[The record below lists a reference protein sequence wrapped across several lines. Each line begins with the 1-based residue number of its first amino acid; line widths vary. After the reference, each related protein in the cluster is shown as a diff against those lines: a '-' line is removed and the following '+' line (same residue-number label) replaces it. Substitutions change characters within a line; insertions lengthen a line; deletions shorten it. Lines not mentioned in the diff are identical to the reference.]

1 MRLLLGLLLCRII
14 MDIPEYKIPEYEIPY
29 YEDGSRISNSA
40 IGWFL
45 NKGPAYLRRMLD
57 GKEKGLDLPQLRK
70 GTMIHEFLLQ
80 PDKFWDD
87 YVLFDGEKPK
97 SAQAQKFCENL
108 INTVEIE
115 PNKQLSEAY
124 RKSYSIVGKSEDKI
138 LSEALKISIEYKD
151 YIEAIKSK
159 KILIS
164 QYDLD
169 QLMKIQNNVE
179 EHKLAKQ
186 LLQKAGDYSNIHV
199 YHEFQINW
207 DYWAEDEFNHG
218 ALTPIAC
225 KSLLDSCTFNFDTKV
240 CTIMDI
246 KTTAKL
252 WHFED
257 SMKEFDYCR
266 QLCFYKEAVYWYMKN
281 VLKLNEDEINEWK
294 FEYYIVAIDTTC
306 SNEIRVFKLST
317 YQVSSREV
325 AIHDFMINWFWH
337 TITKEYDHSRA
348 YYVGDGSETL
358 DL

>member
-1 MRLLLGLLLCRII
+1 MIT
-14 MDIPEYKIPEYEIPY
+14 PEYKIPEYDIPY
-29 YEDGSRISNSA
+29 YEDSTRISNSA

-45 NKGPAYLRRMLD
+45 NKGPAFFRRMLD

-87 YVLFDGEKPK
+87 YVLFDGDKPK

-115 PNKQLSEAY
+115 LNKQLSDAY

-138 LSEALKISIEYKD
+138 LSEALKISVEYKD
-151 YIEAIKSK
+151 YIEAIRSK
-159 KILIS
+159 KVLIS

-169 QLMKIQNNVE
+169 QLMKIQHNVG
-179 EHKLAKQ
+179 EHKLARQ
-186 LLQKAGDYSNIHV
+186 LIRRAGEHGNIHV

-207 DYWAEDEFNHG
+207 DYWVIDELNHG
-218 ALTPIAC
+218 AYASIAC
-225 KSLLDSCTFNFDTKV
+225 KSLLDSCTFNFDTKT

-266 QLCFYKEAVYWYMKN
+266 QLCFYQKAVYWYLAN
-281 VLKLNEDEINEWK
+281 VLELSNDEIDKWE
-294 FEYYIVAIDTTC
+294 FEFYIIAIDTTG
-306 SNEIRVFKLST
+306 SNEIRVFRLDSS
-317 YQVSSREV
+317 QVCSRNDV
-325 AIHDFMINWFWH
+325 INDAMTEIAWH
-337 TITKEYDHSRA
+337 MDKNLWEHGYEYYA
-348 YYVGDGSETL
+348 GDGSETL
-358 DL
+358 NL

>member
-1 MRLLLGLLLCRII
+1 MIT
-14 MDIPEYKIPEYEIPY
+14 PKYKIPEYDIPY
-29 YEDGSRISNSA
+29 YEDNTRISNSA

-45 NKGPAYLRRMLD
+45 NKGPAYFRNMLD

-80 PDKFWDD
+80 PDQFWND
-87 YVLFDGEKPK
+87 YVLFDGDKPK

-115 PNKQLSEAY
+115 LNKQLSEAY

-138 LSEALKISIEYKD
+138 LSEALKISVEYKD

-169 QLMKIQNNVE
+169 QLMKIQHNVE

-186 LLQKAGDYSNIHV
+186 LLQKAGYYSNIHI

-207 DYWAEDEFNHG
+207 DYLVEDELNHG

-225 KSLLDSCTFNFDTKV
+225 KSLLDSCTFDFDTRT

-266 QLCFYKEAVYWYMKN
+266 QLCFYQDAVYWYFEN
-281 VLKLNEDEINEWK
+281 VLKMTDEFDKWR
-294 FEYYIVAIDTTC
+294 FEFYIIAIDTTG
-306 SNEIRVFKLST
+306 SNEIRVFGLDSI
-317 YQVSSREV
+317 QINSREI
-325 AIHDFMINWFWH
+325 AIHDFMKVYLWHLGTENW
-337 TITKEYDHSRA
+337 DHSYE
-348 YYVGDGSETL
+348 YYNGDGSENL
-358 DL
+358 NL

>member
-1 MRLLLGLLLCRII
+1 MIT
-14 MDIPEYKIPEYEIPY
+14 PEYKIPEYDIPY
-29 YEDGSRISNSA
+29 YEDSTRISNSA

-45 NKGPAYLRRMLD
+45 NKGPAYFRRMLD

-87 YVLFDGEKPK
+87 YVLFDGDKPK

-115 PNKQLSEAY
+115 LNKQLSDAY

-138 LSEALKISIEYKD
+138 LSEALKISVEYKD
-151 YIEAIKSK
+151 YIEAIRSK
-159 KILIS
+159 KVLIS

-169 QLMKIQNNVE
+169 QLMKIQHNVG
-179 EHKLAKQ
+179 EHKLARQ
-186 LLQKAGDYSNIHV
+186 LIRRAGEHGNIHV

-207 DYWAEDEFNHG
+207 DYFAEDELNHE
-218 ALTPIAC
+218 AYTPIAC
-225 KSLLDSCTFNFDTKV
+225 KSLLDSCTFNFDTRT

-266 QLCFYKEAVYWYMKN
+266 QLCFYKKAVYWYLTN
-281 VLKLNEDEINEWK
+281 ILELSTDEFYKWT
-294 FEYYIVAIDTTC
+294 FRYYIIAIDTTG
-306 SNEIRVFKLST
+306 SNEIRVFKLDST
-317 YQVSSREV
+317 QVDSRSDT
-325 AIHDFMINWFWH
+325 IHDFMTLYLWHLGTDNW
-337 TITKEYDHSRA
+337 DHSYD
-348 YYVGDGSETL
+348 YYTGDGSETL
-358 DL
+358 NL

>member
-1 MRLLLGLLLCRII
+1 MIT
-14 MDIPEYKIPEYEIPY
+14 PEYKIPEYDIPY
-29 YEDGSRISNSA
+29 YEDNTRISNSA

-45 NKGPAYLRRMLD
+45 NKGPAYFRNMLD

-80 PDKFWDD
+80 PDQFWND

-115 PNKQLSEAY
+115 LNKQLSEAY

-138 LSEALKISIEYKD
+138 LSEALKISVEYKD

-169 QLMKIQNNVE
+169 QLMKIQHNVE

-207 DYWAEDEFNHG
+207 NYLVEDRLNHG

-225 KSLLDSCTFNFDTKV
+225 KSLLDSCTFNFDTKT

-266 QLCFYKEAVYWYMKN
+266 QLCFYQEAVYWYLTN
-281 VLKLNEDEINEWK
+281 VLELSNGEIDKWR
-294 FEYYIVAIDTTC
+294 FEFYIIAIDTTG
-306 SNEIRVFKLST
+306 SNEIRVFRLAT
-317 YQVSSREV
+317 PQVTSRGV
-325 AIHDFMINWFWH
+325 TIHDFMRVYLWHLGTENWG
-337 TITKEYDHSRA
+337 HS
-348 YYVGDGSETL
+348 YYYYTGDGSETL
-358 DL
+358 NL

>member
-1 MRLLLGLLLCRII
+1 MIA
-14 MDIPEYKIPEYEIPY
+14 PEYKIPEYDIPY
-29 YEDGSRISNSA
+29 YEDNTRISNSA

-45 NKGPAYLRRMLD
+45 NKGPAYFRRMLD

-115 PNKQLSEAY
+115 LNKQLSDAY

-138 LSEALKISIEYKD
+138 LSEALKISVEYKD
-151 YIEAIKSK
+151 YIEAIRSK

-169 QLMKIQNNVE
+169 QLMKIQHNVG
-179 EHKLAKQ
+179 EHKLARQ
-186 LLQKAGDYSNIHV
+186 LIRRAGEHGSIHV

-207 DYWAEDEFNHG
+207 EYWTTDDLNHG
-218 ALTPIAC
+218 AYTPIAC
-225 KSLLDSCTFNFDTKV
+225 KSLLDSCTFNFDTRT

-266 QLCFYKEAVYWYMKN
+266 QLCFYKEAVYWYLSN
-281 VLKLNEDEINEWK
+281 VLELSNDEFDKWTFK
-294 FEYYIVAIDTTC
+294 FYIIAIDTMG
-306 SNEIRVFKLST
+306 SNEIRVFTLGSA
-317 YQVSSREV
+317 QVNSRKET
-325 AIHDFMINWFWH
+325 INMFMVEYLWHLGTGNW
-337 TITKEYDHSRA
+337 DHSYD
-348 YYVGDGSETL
+348 YYTGDGSEIL
-358 DL
+358 IL

>member
-1 MRLLLGLLLCRII
+1 MIT
-14 MDIPEYKIPEYEIPY
+14 PEYKIPEYDIPY
-29 YEDGSRISNSA
+29 YEDNTRISNSA

-45 NKGPAYLRRMLD
+45 NKGPAYFRNMLD

-80 PDKFWDD
+80 PDQFWND
-87 YVLFDGEKPK
+87 YVLFDGDKPK

-115 PNKQLSEAY
+115 LNKQLSEAY

-138 LSEALKISIEYKD
+138 LSEAIKISVEYKD

-169 QLMKIQNNVE
+169 QLMKIQHNVD

-186 LLQKAGDYSNIHV
+186 LLQKAGDYKNVHI

-207 DYWAEDEFNHG
+207 DYWAEDELNHG

-225 KSLLDSCTFNFDTKV
+225 KSLLDSCTFDFDTKT

-266 QLCFYKEAVYWYMKN
+266 QLCFYQEAVYWY
-281 VLKLNEDEINEWK
+281 LNNELELSSDEINEWR
-294 FEYYIVAIDTTC
+294 FEYYIIAIDTTG
-306 SNEIRVFKLST
+306 SNEIRVFKLAT
-317 YQVSSREV
+317 HQVISRGV
-325 AIHDFMINWFWH
+325 TIHDFMSVYLWHLGTGNW
-337 TITKEYDHSRA
+337 DHSYD
-348 YYVGDGSETL
+348 YYTGDGSETL
-358 DL
+358 NL

>member
-1 MRLLLGLLLCRII
+1 
-14 MDIPEYKIPEYEIPY
+14 MDIPEYKIPEYDIPY
-29 YEDGSRISNSA
+29 YEDNTRISNSA

-45 NKGPAYLRRMLD
+45 NKGPAYFRRMLD
-57 GKEKGLDLPQLRK
+57 GKENGLDLPQLRK

-80 PDKFWDD
+80 PEQFWDD
-87 YVLFDGEKPK
+87 YMLFVGEKPK

-115 PNKQLSEAY
+115 LNKQLSEAY

-138 LSEALKISIEYKD
+138 LSEALKISVEYKD
-151 YIEAIKSK
+151 YIEAIKSN

-169 QLMKIQNNVE
+169 QLEAIGHNVGA
-179 EHKLAKQ
+179 HKLACQ
-186 LLQKAGDYSNIHV
+186 LLRKAGDHGDVHV

-207 DYWAEDEFNHG
+207 DYLVEDELNHG
-218 ALTPIAC
+218 ALTPVAC
-225 KSLLDSCTFNFDTKV
+225 KSLLDSCTFNFDTKT

-266 QLCFYKEAVYWYMKN
+266 QLCFYKEAVCWYLDN
-281 VLKLNEDEINEWK
+281 KLELSSSEIDEWK
-294 FEYYIVAIDTTC
+294 FEFYIIAIDTTG
-306 SNEIRVFKLST
+306 SNEIRVFKLT
-317 YQVSSREV
+317 IPQVASRSV
-325 AIHDFMINWFWH
+325 VIHDFMSECLWH
-337 TITKEYDHSRA
+337 LGTGKWDHSRA
-348 YYVGDGSETL
+348 YYNGDGSETL

>member
-1 MRLLLGLLLCRII
+1 MIT
-14 MDIPEYKIPEYEIPY
+14 PEYKIPKYDIPY
-29 YEDGSRISNSA
+29 YEDNTRISNSA

-45 NKGPAYLRRMLD
+45 NKGPAYFRNMLD

-80 PDKFWDD
+80 PDQFWND
-87 YVLFDGEKPK
+87 YVLFDGDKPK

-115 PNKQLSEAY
+115 LNKQLSEAY

-138 LSEALKISIEYKD
+138 LSEALKISVEYKD

-169 QLMKIQNNVE
+169 QLMKIQHNVD

-186 LLQKAGDYSNIHV
+186 LLQKAGDYSNIYV

-207 DYWAEDEFNHG
+207 DYWAEDELNHG

-225 KSLLDSCTFNFDTKV
+225 KSLLDSCTFNFNTRT

-266 QLCFYKEAVYWYMKN
+266 QLCFYHEAVYWY
-281 VLKLNEDEINEWK
+281 LNNELELSSDEINEWR
-294 FEYYIVAIDTTC
+294 FEYYIIAIDTTG
-306 SNEIRVFKLST
+306 SNEIRVFRLDT
-317 YQVSSREV
+317 PQVTSRGV
-325 AIHDFMINWFWH
+325 TIHDFMSVYLWHLGTGNW
-337 TITKEYDHSRA
+337 DHSYD
-348 YYVGDGSETL
+348 YYTGDGSETL
-358 DL
+358 NL

>member
-1 MRLLLGLLLCRII
+1 MIT
-14 MDIPEYKIPEYEIPY
+14 PEYKIPEYDIPY
-29 YEDGSRISNSA
+29 YEDNTRISNSA

-45 NKGPAYLRRMLD
+45 NKGPAYFRNMLD

-80 PDKFWDD
+80 PDQFWND
-87 YVLFDGEKPK
+87 YVLFDGDKPK

-115 PNKQLSEAY
+115 LNKQLSEAY

-138 LSEALKISIEYKD
+138 LSEALKISVEYKD
-151 YIEAIKSK
+151 YIEAIRSK

-169 QLMKIQNNVE
+169 QLMKIQHNVE

-207 DYWAEDEFNHG
+207 DYLVEDELNHG
-218 ALTPIAC
+218 AYTPIAC
-225 KSLLDSCTFNFDTKV
+225 KSLLDSCTFNFDTRT

-266 QLCFYKEAVYWYMKN
+266 QLCFYQEAVYWYLTN
-281 VLKLNEDEINEWK
+281 VLELSNGEIDKWR
-294 FEYYIVAIDTTC
+294 FEFYIIAIDTTG
-306 SNEIRVFKLST
+306 SNEIRVFKLAVP
-317 YQVSSREV
+317 QVTSRGV
-325 AIHDFMINWFWH
+325 TIHDFMSVYLWHLGTDNW
-337 TITKEYDHSRA
+337 DHSYD
-348 YYVGDGSETL
+348 YYTGDGSETL
-358 DL
+358 NL

>member
-1 MRLLLGLLLCRII
+1 

-29 YEDGSRISNSA
+29 YEDNTRISNSA

-45 NKGPAYLRRMLD
+45 NKGPAYFRNMLD

-138 LSEALKISIEYKD
+138 LSEALKISVEYKD

-164 QYDLD
+164 KYDLD
-169 QLMKIQNNVE
+169 QLTAIKHNIWK
-179 EHKLAKQ
+179 HKLATC
-186 LLQKAGDYSNIHV
+186 LLKDAGDYGSIHI

-207 DYWAEDEFNHG
+207 EYAISSTICTDVDFQ
-218 ALTPIAC
+218 IKC

-266 QLCFYKEAVYWYMKN
+266 QLCFYQKAVYWYLAN
-281 VLKLNEDEINEWK
+281 VLELSNDEIDKWE
-294 FEYYIVAIDTTC
+294 FEFYIIAIDTTG
-306 SNEIRVFKLST
+306 SNEIRVFRLST
-317 YQVSSREV
+317 PQVTSRGV
-325 AIHDFMINWFWH
+325 TIHDFMRVYLWHLGTDNW
-337 TITKEYDHSRA
+337 DHSYD
-348 YYVGDGSETL
+348 YYNGDGSETL

>member
-1 MRLLLGLLLCRII
+1 MIY
-14 MDIPEYKIPEYEIPY
+14 PEYKIPKYEIDY
-29 YEDGSRISNSA
+29 YSDSSRISNSA

-80 PDKFWDD
+80 PEQFWDD
-87 YVLFDGEKPK
+87 YVLFTGEKPK

-115 PNKQLSEAY
+115 LSKQLSEAY

-138 LSEALKISIEYKD
+138 LTEALKMSVEYKD

-169 QLMKIQNNVE
+169 QLMSIQHNIGA
-179 EHKLAKQ
+179 HKLARQ
-186 LLQKAGDYSNIHV
+186 LIRRAGDHGSVHV

-207 DYWAEDEFNHG
+207 DYYSEDELNHG
-218 ALTPIAC
+218 ALTPIRC
-225 KSLLDSCTFNFDTKV
+225 KSLLDSCTFNFDTEV

-266 QLCFYKEAVYWYMKN
+266 QLCFYYEAVYWYMRN
-281 VLKLNEDEINEWK
+281 VLNLSEVEISKWN
-294 FEYYIVAIDTTC
+294 FESYIVAIDTTGN
-306 SNEIRVFKLST
+306 NEIRVFKLTSL
-317 YQVSSREV
+317 QVSSRGVVIENFM
-325 AIHDFMINWFWH
+325 HDWLWH
-337 TITKEYDHSRA
+337 ISTGNYDHSRT

>member
-1 MRLLLGLLLCRII
+1 MTT
-14 MDIPEYKIPEYEIPY
+14 PEYKIPEYDIPY
-29 YEDGSRISNSA
+29 YEDNTRISNSA

-45 NKGPAYLRRMLD
+45 NKGPAYFRRMLD

-80 PDKFWDD
+80 PDKFWND

-115 PNKQLSEAY
+115 LNKQLSDAY

-138 LSEALKISIEYKD
+138 LSEALKISVEYKD
-151 YIEAIKSK
+151 YIEAIRSK

-169 QLMKIQNNVE
+169 QLMKIQHNVG
-179 EHKLAKQ
+179 EHKLARQ
-186 LLQKAGDYSNIHV
+186 LIRRAGEHGSIHV

-207 DYWAEDEFNHG
+207 EYWVTDELNHG
-218 ALTPIAC
+218 AYTPIAC
-225 KSLLDSCTFNFDTKV
+225 KSLLDSCIFDFNARV

-266 QLCFYKEAVYWYMKN
+266 QLCFYKKAVYWYLAN
-281 VLKLNEDEINEWK
+281 VLELSPDEIDKWVFK
-294 FEYYIVAIDTTC
+294 YYIIAIDTTG
-306 SNEIRVFKLST
+306 SNEIRVFMLGST
-317 YQVSSREV
+317 QVNSRNDT
-325 AIHDFMINWFWH
+325 IHDFMRVYLWHLGTGNW
-337 TITKEYDHSRA
+337 DHSYD
-348 YYVGDGSETL
+348 YYTGDGSETL

>member
-1 MRLLLGLLLCRII
+1 MIT
-14 MDIPEYKIPEYEIPY
+14 PKYKIPEYDIPY
-29 YEDGSRISNSA
+29 YEDNTRISNSA

-45 NKGPAYLRRMLD
+45 NKGPAYFRNMLD

-80 PDKFWDD
+80 PDQFWND

-97 SAQAQKFCENL
+97 SVQAQKFCENL

-115 PNKQLSEAY
+115 LNKQLSEAY

-138 LSEALKISIEYKD
+138 LSEALKISVEYKD

-169 QLMKIQNNVE
+169 QFMKIQHNVE

-207 DYWAEDEFNHG
+207 DYCVEDELNYG

-225 KSLLDSCTFNFDTKV
+225 KSLLDSCTFNFDTRT

-266 QLCFYKEAVYWYMKN
+266 QLCFYQEAVYWYLTN
-281 VLKLNEDEINEWK
+281 ILELSNGEIDKWR
-294 FEYYIVAIDTTC
+294 FEFYIIAIDTTG
-306 SNEIRVFKLST
+306 SNEIRVFRLAT
-317 YQVSSREV
+317 PQVTSRGV
-325 AIHDFMINWFWH
+325 TIHDFMRVYLWHLGTENW
-337 TITKEYDHSRA
+337 DHSYD
-348 YYVGDGSETL
+348 YYTGDGSETL
-358 DL
+358 NL

>member
-1 MRLLLGLLLCRII
+1 MIT
-14 MDIPEYKIPEYEIPY
+14 PEYKIPEYDIPY
-29 YEDGSRISNSA
+29 YEDSTRISNSA

-45 NKGPAYLRRMLD
+45 NKGPAYFRRMLD

-80 PDKFWDD
+80 PDQFWND
-87 YVLFDGEKPK
+87 YVLFDGDKPK

-115 PNKQLSEAY
+115 LNKQLSDAY

-138 LSEALKISIEYKD
+138 LSEALKISVEYKD
-151 YIEAIKSK
+151 YIEAIRSK

-169 QLMKIQNNVE
+169 QLMKIQHNVGG
-179 EHKLAKQ
+179 HKLARQ
-186 LLQKAGDYSNIHV
+186 LIRRAGEHGSIHV

-207 DYWAEDEFNHG
+207 EYWVNDELNHG
-218 ALTPIAC
+218 AYTPIAC
-225 KSLLDSCTFNFDTKV
+225 KSLLDSCTFDFNARV

-266 QLCFYKEAVYWYMKN
+266 QLCFYKEAVYWYLAN
-281 VLKLNEDEINEWK
+281 VLELSNDEINKWMFK
-294 FEYYIVAIDTTC
+294 YYIIAIDTIG
-306 SNEIRVFKLST
+306 SNEIRVFTLGSS
-317 YQVSSREV
+317 QVNSREET
-325 AIHDFMINWFWH
+325 INKFMVEYLWHLGTDNW
-337 TITKEYDHSRA
+337 DHSYD
-348 YYVGDGSETL
+348 YYTGDGSEIL
-358 DL
+358 NL

>member
-1 MRLLLGLLLCRII
+1 
-14 MDIPEYKIPEYEIPY
+14 MDIPEYKIPEYKIPY
-29 YEDGSRISNSA
+29 YEDNTRISNSA

-45 NKGPAYLRRMLD
+45 NKGPAYFRRMLD
-57 GKEKGLDLPQLRK
+57 GKENGLDLPQLRK

-80 PDKFWDD
+80 PEQFWDD
-87 YVLFDGEKPK
+87 YMLFVGEKPK

-115 PNKQLSEAY
+115 LNKQLSEAY

-138 LSEALKISIEYKD
+138 LSEALKISVEYKD
-151 YIEAIKSK
+151 YIEALKSK

-169 QLMKIQNNVE
+169 QLMKIQHNIG
-179 EHKLAKQ
+179 EHKLARQ
-186 LLQKAGDYSNIHV
+186 LIRRAGDHGSIHV

-207 DYWAEDEFNHG
+207 DYLVEDELNHG
-218 ALTPIAC
+218 ALTPVAC
-225 KSLLDSCTFNFDTKV
+225 KSLLDSCTFNFDTKT

-266 QLCFYKEAVYWYMKN
+266 QLCFYKEAVYWYLDN
-281 VLKLNEDEINEWK
+281 KLELSSSEIGKWK
-294 FEYYIVAIDTTC
+294 FEFYIIAIDTTG
-306 SNEIRVFKLST
+306 SNEIRVFKLT
-317 YQVSSREV
+317 IQQVASRSV
-325 AIHDFMINWFWH
+325 VIHDFMSVCLWHLGTGNW
-337 TITKEYDHSRA
+337 DHSRA

>member
-1 MRLLLGLLLCRII
+1 MIT
-14 MDIPEYKIPEYEIPY
+14 PEYKMPEYDIPY
-29 YEDGSRISNSA
+29 YEDNTRISNSA

-45 NKGPAYLRRMLD
+45 NKGPAYFRNMLD

-80 PDKFWDD
+80 PDQFWND
-87 YVLFDGEKPK
+87 YVLFDGDKPK
-97 SAQAQKFCENL
+97 SVQAQKFCENL

-115 PNKQLSEAY
+115 LNKQLSEAY

-138 LSEALKISIEYKD
+138 LSEALKISVEYKD

-169 QLMKIQNNVE
+169 QLMKIQHNVE
-179 EHKLAKQ
+179 EHKLANQ
-186 LLQKAGDYSNIHV
+186 LLQKSGDYKNVHI

-207 DYWAEDEFNHG
+207 DYWIVDELNHG
-218 ALTPIAC
+218 AYTSIAC
-225 KSLLDSCTFNFDTKV
+225 KSLLDSCTFNFDTRT

-266 QLCFYKEAVYWYMKN
+266 QLCFYQEAVYWYLTN
-281 VLKLNEDEINEWK
+281 VLELSNGEIDKWR
-294 FEYYIVAIDTTC
+294 FEFYIIAIDTTG
-306 SNEIRVFKLST
+306 SNEIRVFRLFT
-317 YQVSSREV
+317 PQVTSRGV
-325 AIHDFMINWFWH
+325 TIHDFMKVYLWHLGTGNWGH
-337 TITKEYDHSRA
+337 SYD
-348 YYVGDGSETL
+348 YYTGDGSETL
-358 DL
+358 NL

>member
-14 MDIPEYKIPEYEIPY
+14 MNIPEYKIPEYEIPY

-138 LSEALKISIEYKD
+138 LSEALKISVEYKD

-186 LLQKAGDYSNIHV
+186 LLQKAGDYSNMHV

-225 KSLLDSCTFNFDTKV
+225 KSLLDSCTFNFDAKV

-281 VLKLNEDEINEWK
+281 VLKLSEDEINEWK
-294 FEYYIVAIDTTC
+294 FEYYIVAIDTTG

-325 AIHDFMINWFWH
+325 VIHDFMLNWFWH

>member
-1 MRLLLGLLLCRII
+1 MIT
-14 MDIPEYKIPEYEIPY
+14 PEYKIPEYDIPY
-29 YEDGSRISNSA
+29 YEDNTRISNSA

-45 NKGPAYLRRMLD
+45 NKGPAYLRNMLD

-80 PDKFWDD
+80 PEKFWDD
-87 YVLFDGEKPK
+87 YVLFDGNKPK

-115 PNKQLSEAY
+115 LNKQLSEAY

-138 LSEALKISIEYKD
+138 LSEALKISVEYKD

-169 QLMKIQNNVE
+169 QLMKIQHNVG
-179 EHKLAKQ
+179 EHKLARQ
-186 LLQKAGDYSNIHV
+186 LIRRAGDHGSIHV

-207 DYWAEDEFNHG
+207 DYVIFKLGITKAFS
-218 ALTPIAC
+218 IKC
-225 KSLLDSCTFNFDTKV
+225 KSLLDSCTFNFDTKT

-266 QLCFYKEAVYWYMKN
+266 QLCFYKDAVYWYLAN
-281 VLKLNEDEINEWK
+281 VLGITDEFDKWR
-294 FEYYIVAIDTTC
+294 FEFYIIAIDTTG
-306 SNEIRVFKLST
+306 SNEIRVFRLDSS
-317 YQVSSREV
+317 QVCSKNDV
-325 AIHDFMINWFWH
+325 INDTMTEIAWH
-337 TITKEYDHSRA
+337 MDKNLWEHGYEYYA
-348 YYVGDGSETL
+348 GDGSETL
-358 DL
+358 NL

>member
-1 MRLLLGLLLCRII
+1 MIT
-14 MDIPEYKIPEYEIPY
+14 PEYKVPEYDIPY
-29 YEDGSRISNSA
+29 YEDSTRISNSA

-45 NKGPAYLRRMLD
+45 NKGPAFFRRMLD

-80 PDKFWDD
+80 PDEFWND

-115 PNKQLSEAY
+115 LNKQLSDAY

-138 LSEALKISIEYKD
+138 LSEALKISVEYKD

-169 QLMKIQNNVE
+169 QLMKTQQNVD

-186 LLQKAGDYSNIHV
+186 LIQKAGKHGNIHV

-207 DYWAEDEFNHG
+207 DYWIIDELNHG
-218 ALTPIAC
+218 AYTSIAC
-225 KSLLDSCTFNFDTKV
+225 KSLLDSCTFDFDTRT

-266 QLCFYKEAVYWYMKN
+266 QLCFYKEAVYWY
-281 VLKLNEDEINEWK
+281 LNNILELSNDEFDKWTFK
-294 FEYYIVAIDTTC
+294 YYIIAIDTTG
-306 SNEIRVFKLST
+306 SNEIRVFTLGSI
-317 YQVSSREV
+317 QVNSRSDT
-325 AIHDFMINWFWH
+325 IHDFMKVYLWHLGTGNW
-337 TITKEYDHSRA
+337 DHSYD
-348 YYVGDGSETL
+348 YYAGDGSEIL
-358 DL
+358 NL

>member
-1 MRLLLGLLLCRII
+1 MKT
-14 MDIPEYKIPEYEIPY
+14 PEYKIPEYDIPY
-29 YEDGSRISNSA
+29 YEDNTRISNSA

-45 NKGPAYLRRMLD
+45 NKGPAYFRNMLD

-80 PDKFWDD
+80 PDQFWND
-87 YVLFDGEKPK
+87 YVLFDGDKPK

-115 PNKQLSEAY
+115 LNKQLSEAY

-138 LSEALKISIEYKD
+138 LSEALKISVEYKD

-169 QLMKIQNNVE
+169 QLMKIQHNVE
-179 EHKLAKQ
+179 EHKLANRLVQ
-186 LLQKAGDYSNIHV
+186 RAGDYKNVQI

-207 DYWAEDEFNHG
+207 DYWIVDELNHE
-218 ALTPIAC
+218 AYTSIAC
-225 KSLLDSCTFNFDTKV
+225 KSLLDSCTFNFDTRT

-266 QLCFYKEAVYWYMKN
+266 QLCFYQEAVYWYLTN
-281 VLKLNEDEINEWK
+281 VLELSNGEINKWR
-294 FEYYIVAIDTTC
+294 FEFYIVAIDTTG
-306 SNEIRVFKLST
+306 SNEIRVFRLAT
-317 YQVSSREV
+317 PQVTSRGV
-325 AIHDFMINWFWH
+325 TIHDFMRVYLWH
-337 TITKEYDHSRA
+337 LGTDKWDHSYD
-348 YYVGDGSETL
+348 YYTGDGSETL
-358 DL
+358 NL

>member
-1 MRLLLGLLLCRII
+1 MI
-14 MDIPEYKIPEYEIPY
+14 IPEYKIPEYDIPY
-29 YEDGSRISNSA
+29 YEDNTRISNSA

-45 NKGPAYLRRMLD
+45 NKGPAYFRNMLD

-80 PDKFWDD
+80 PDQFWND
-87 YVLFDGEKPK
+87 YVLFDGDKPK

-115 PNKQLSEAY
+115 LNKQLSEAY

-138 LSEALKISIEYKD
+138 LSEALKISVEYKD
-151 YIEAIKSK
+151 YIEAIRSK
-159 KILIS
+159 KVLIS

-169 QLMKIQNNVE
+169 QLMKIQHNVG
-179 EHKLAKQ
+179 EHKLARQ
-186 LLQKAGDYSNIHV
+186 LIRKAGEHGNIHV

-207 DYWAEDEFNHG
+207 DYFAEDELNHE
-218 ALTPIAC
+218 AYTPIAC
-225 KSLLDSCTFNFDTKV
+225 KSLLDSCTFDFNARV

-266 QLCFYKEAVYWYMKN
+266 QLCFYKEAVYWYLAN
-281 VLKLNEDEINEWK
+281 VLELSNDEIDKWIFK
-294 FEYYIVAIDTTC
+294 YYIIAIDTTG
-306 SNEIRVFKLST
+306 SNEIRVFTLAST
-317 YQVSSREV
+317 QVNSRSNT
-325 AIHDFMINWFWH
+325 IHDFMTLYLWHLGTGNW
-337 TITKEYDHSRA
+337 DHSYD
-348 YYVGDGSETL
+348 YYTGDGSEIL
-358 DL
+358 IL

>member
-1 MRLLLGLLLCRII
+1 MIT
-14 MDIPEYKIPEYEIPY
+14 PEYKIPEYNIPY
-29 YEDGSRISNSA
+29 YEDNTRISNSA

-45 NKGPAYLRRMLD
+45 NKGPAYFRNMLD

-87 YVLFDGEKPK
+87 YVLFDGDKPK

-115 PNKQLSEAY
+115 LNKQLSDAY

-138 LSEALKISIEYKD
+138 LSEALKISVEYKD
-151 YIEAIKSK
+151 YIEAIRSK

-169 QLMKIQNNVE
+169 QLMKIQHNVGG
-179 EHKLAKQ
+179 HKLARQ
-186 LLQKAGDYSNIHV
+186 LIRRVGEHGSIHV

-207 DYWAEDEFNHG
+207 EYWVNDELNHG
-218 ALTPIAC
+218 AYTPIAC
-225 KSLLDSCTFNFDTKV
+225 KSLLDSCTFDFNARV

-266 QLCFYKEAVYWYMKN
+266 QLCFYKEAVYWYLAN
-281 VLKLNEDEINEWK
+281 VLELSNDEIDKWMFK
-294 FEYYIVAIDTTC
+294 YYIIAIDTTG
-306 SNEIRVFKLST
+306 SNEIRVFTLGSS
-317 YQVSSREV
+317 QVNSREET
-325 AIHDFMINWFWH
+325 INKFMVEYLWHLGTDNW
-337 TITKEYDHSRA
+337 DHSYD
-348 YYVGDGSETL
+348 YYTGDGSEIL
-358 DL
+358 NL

>member
-1 MRLLLGLLLCRII
+1 MI
-14 MDIPEYKIPEYEIPY
+14 MITPKYKIPEYDIPY
-29 YEDGSRISNSA
+29 YEDNTRISNSA

-45 NKGPAYLRRMLD
+45 NKGPAYFRNMLD

-80 PDKFWDD
+80 PDQFWND
-87 YVLFDGEKPK
+87 YVLFDGDKPK

-108 INTVEIE
+108 INTAEIE
-115 PNKQLSEAY
+115 LNKQLSEAY
-124 RKSYSIVGKSEDKI
+124 RKSYSIVGKSEDRI
-138 LSEALKISIEYKD
+138 LSEALKISVEYKD

-169 QLMKIQNNVE
+169 QLMKIQHNVE
-179 EHKLAKQ
+179 EHKLAKR
-186 LLQKAGDYSNIHV
+186 LLRKAGDYSNMHV

-207 DYWAEDEFNHG
+207 DYLVEDELNHE
-218 ALTPIAC
+218 ALTPVAC
-225 KSLLDSCTFNFDTKV
+225 KSLLDSCTFNFDTKT

-266 QLCFYKEAVYWYMKN
+266 QLCFYKDAVYWYLAN
-281 VLKLNEDEINEWK
+281 VLGITDEFDKWR
-294 FEYYIVAIDTTC
+294 FEFYIIAIDTTG
-306 SNEIRVFKLST
+306 SNEIRVFRLD
-317 YQVSSREV
+317 SSQICSRNDV
-325 AIHDFMINWFWH
+325 INDAMTEIAWH
-337 TITKEYDHSRA
+337 MDKNLWEHGYEYYA
-348 YYVGDGSETL
+348 GDGSETL
-358 DL
+358 NL

>member
-1 MRLLLGLLLCRII
+1 

-29 YEDGSRISNSA
+29 YEDNTRISNSA

-45 NKGPAYLRRMLD
+45 NKGPAYFRRMLD
-57 GKEKGLDLPQLRK
+57 GKENGLDLPQLRK

-80 PDKFWDD
+80 QEQFWDD
-87 YVLFDGEKPK
+87 YMLFVGEKPK

-115 PNKQLSEAY
+115 LNKQLSEAY

-138 LSEALKISIEYKD
+138 LTEALKISVEYKD
-151 YIEAIKSK
+151 YIEALKSN

-169 QLMKIQNNVE
+169 QLMKIQHNVG
-179 EHKLAKQ
+179 EHKLARQ
-186 LLQKAGDYSNIHV
+186 LIRRAGDHGSIHV

-207 DYWAEDEFNHG
+207 DYLVEDELNHG
-218 ALTPIAC
+218 ALTPVAC
-225 KSLLDSCTFNFDTKV
+225 KSLLDSCTFNFDTKT

-266 QLCFYKEAVYWYMKN
+266 QLCFYQEAVYWYLDN
-281 VLKLNEDEINEWK
+281 KLELSSSEISKWK
-294 FEYYIVAIDTTC
+294 FEFYIIAIDTTG
-306 SNEIRVFKLST
+306 SNEIRVFKLT
-317 YQVSSREV
+317 TQQVTSRGV
-325 AIHDFMINWFWH
+325 AIHDFMSEYLWHLGTGNW
-337 TITKEYDHSRA
+337 DHSYD
-348 YYVGDGSETL
+348 YYNGDGSETL

>member
-1 MRLLLGLLLCRII
+1 MGY
-14 MDIPEYKIPEYEIPY
+14 PEYKLPEYDIPY
-29 YEDGSRISNSA
+29 YEDNTRISNSA

-80 PDKFWDD
+80 PEEFWND
-87 YVLFDGEKPK
+87 YVLFEGEKPK

-115 PNKQLSEAY
+115 LNKQLSDAY

-138 LSEALKISIEYKD
+138 LSEALKMSVEYKD
-151 YIEAIKSK
+151 YIGTLKTN

-164 QYDLD
+164 QHDLD
-169 QLMKIQNNVE
+169 QLTTIQRNVG
-179 EHKLAKQ
+179 EHKMARQ
-186 LLQKAGDYSNIHV
+186 LLRKAGDHGSVHV

-207 DYWAEDEFNHG
+207 EYNDVQ
-218 ALTPIAC
+218 C
-225 KSLLDSCTFNFDTKV
+225 KSLLDSCTFDWDSKV

-246 KTTAKL
+246 KTTGKL

-266 QLCFYKEAVYWYMKN
+266 QLCFYYRAVCWYLNHCGFNPVYWEFK
-281 VLKLNEDEINEWK
+281 
-294 FEYYIVAIDTTC
+294 YYIIAIDTTG
-306 SNEIRVFKLST
+306 SNEIRVFKFDEDCILDELHKISNAM
-317 YQVSSREV
+317 SNIS
-325 AIHDFMINWFWH
+325 WH
-337 TITKEYDHSRA
+337 MLTKRWDHSRV
-348 YYVGDGSETL
+348 YYEGNGSETL
-358 DL
+358 NL

>member
-1 MRLLLGLLLCRII
+1 MIT
-14 MDIPEYKIPEYEIPY
+14 PEYKIPEYDIPY
-29 YEDGSRISNSA
+29 YEDNTRISNSA

-45 NKGPAYLRRMLD
+45 NKGPAYFRNMLD

-80 PDKFWDD
+80 PDQFWND

-115 PNKQLSEAY
+115 LNKQLSEAY

-138 LSEALKISIEYKD
+138 LSEALKISVEYKD

-164 QYDLD
+164 KYDLD
-169 QLMKIQNNVE
+169 QLTAIKHNIWK
-179 EHKLAKQ
+179 HKLATC
-186 LLQKAGDYSNIHV
+186 LLKDAGDYGSIHI

-207 DYWAEDEFNHG
+207 EYAISSTICTDVDFQ
-218 ALTPIAC
+218 IKC

-266 QLCFYKEAVYWYMKN
+266 QLCFYQKAVYWYLAN
-281 VLKLNEDEINEWK
+281 VLELSNDEIDKWE
-294 FEYYIVAIDTTC
+294 FEFYIIAIDTTG
-306 SNEIRVFKLST
+306 SNEIRVFRLAT
-317 YQVSSREV
+317 PQVTSRGV
-325 AIHDFMINWFWH
+325 TIHDFMRVYLWHLGTDNW
-337 TITKEYDHSRA
+337 DHSYD
-348 YYVGDGSETL
+348 YYNGDGSETL

>member
-1 MRLLLGLLLCRII
+1 MIT
-14 MDIPEYKIPEYEIPY
+14 PEYKIPEYDIPY
-29 YEDGSRISNSA
+29 YEDNTRISNSA

-45 NKGPAYLRRMLD
+45 NKGPAYFRNMLD

-80 PDKFWDD
+80 PDQFWND
-87 YVLFDGEKPK
+87 YVLFDGDKPK

-115 PNKQLSEAY
+115 LNKQLSDAY
-124 RKSYSIVGKSEDKI
+124 RKSYSVVGKSEDKI
-138 LSEALKISIEYKD
+138 LSEALKISVEYKN

-169 QLMKIQNNVE
+169 QLMKIQHNVE

-186 LLQKAGDYSNIHV
+186 LLQKADDYSNIHV

-207 DYWAEDEFNHG
+207 DYWAEDELNHG

-225 KSLLDSCTFNFDTKV
+225 KSLLDSCTFNFDTKT

-266 QLCFYKEAVYWYMKN
+266 QLCFYHEAVYWYLN
-281 VLKLNEDEINEWK
+281 NKLELSSDEINEWR
-294 FEYYIVAIDTTC
+294 FEYYIIAIDTTG
-306 SNEIRVFKLST
+306 SNEIRVFKLAT
-317 YQVSSREV
+317 PQVTSRGV
-325 AIHDFMINWFWH
+325 TIHDFMRVYLWH
-337 TITKEYDHSRA
+337 LGTDKWGHSFD
-348 YYVGDGSETL
+348 YYTGDGSETL
-358 DL
+358 NL

>member
-1 MRLLLGLLLCRII
+1 

-29 YEDGSRISNSA
+29 YEDNTRISNSA

-45 NKGPAYLRRMLD
+45 NKGPAYFRNMLD

-138 LSEALKISIEYKD
+138 LSEALKISVEYKD

-164 QYDLD
+164 KYDLD
-169 QLMKIQNNVE
+169 QLTAIKHNIWK
-179 EHKLAKQ
+179 HKLATC
-186 LLQKAGDYSNIHV
+186 LLKDAGDYGSIHI

-207 DYWAEDEFNHG
+207 EYAISSTICTDVDFQ
-218 ALTPIAC
+218 IKC

-266 QLCFYKEAVYWYMKN
+266 QLCFYQKAVYWYLAN
-281 VLKLNEDEINEWK
+281 VLELSNDEIDKWE
-294 FEYYIVAIDTTC
+294 FEFYIIAIDTTG
-306 SNEIRVFKLST
+306 SNEIRVFRLAT
-317 YQVSSREV
+317 PQVTSRGV
-325 AIHDFMINWFWH
+325 TIHDFMRVYLWHLGTDNW
-337 TITKEYDHSRA
+337 DHSYD
-348 YYVGDGSETL
+348 YYNGDGSETL
-358 DL
+358 NL

>member
-1 MRLLLGLLLCRII
+1 MIT
-14 MDIPEYKIPEYEIPY
+14 PEYKIPEYDIPY
-29 YEDGSRISNSA
+29 YEDNTRISNSA
-40 IGWFL
+40 IGWFW
-45 NKGPAYLRRMLD
+45 NKGPAYFRRMLD

-115 PNKQLSEAY
+115 LNKQLSDAY

-138 LSEALKISIEYKD
+138 LSEALKISVEYKD
-151 YIEAIKSK
+151 YIEAIRSK

-169 QLMKIQNNVE
+169 QLMKIQHNVG
-179 EHKLAKQ
+179 EHKLARQ
-186 LLQKAGDYSNIHV
+186 LIRRAGEHGSIHV

-207 DYWAEDEFNHG
+207 EYWTTDDLNHG
-218 ALTPIAC
+218 AYTPIAC
-225 KSLLDSCTFNFDTKV
+225 KSLLDSCTFDFNARV

-266 QLCFYKEAVYWYMKN
+266 QLCFYKEAVYWYLSN
-281 VLKLNEDEINEWK
+281 VLELSNDEFDKWTFK
-294 FEYYIVAIDTTC
+294 YYIIAIDTTG
-306 SNEIRVFKLST
+306 SNEIRVFTLGSS
-317 YQVSSREV
+317 QVSSRGV
-325 AIHDFMINWFWH
+325 TIHDFMRVYLWHLGTENW
-337 TITKEYDHSRA
+337 DHSYD
-348 YYVGDGSETL
+348 YYTGDGSETL
-358 DL
+358 NL

>member
-1 MRLLLGLLLCRII
+1 MTT
-14 MDIPEYKIPEYEIPY
+14 PEYKIPEYDIPY
-29 YEDGSRISNSA
+29 YEDNTRISNSA

-45 NKGPAYLRRMLD
+45 NKGPAYFRRMLD

-115 PNKQLSEAY
+115 LNKQLSDAY

-138 LSEALKISIEYKD
+138 LSEALKISVEYKD
-151 YIEAIKSK
+151 YIEAIRSK

-169 QLMKIQNNVE
+169 QLMKIQHNVG
-179 EHKLAKQ
+179 EHKLARQ
-186 LLQKAGDYSNIHV
+186 LIRRAGEHGSIHV
-199 YHEFQINW
+199 YHEFQVNW
-207 DYWAEDEFNHG
+207 DYYVSDSLNHD
-218 ALTPIAC
+218 ASTPIAC
-225 KSLLDSCTFNFDTKV
+225 KSLLDSCTFDWDNKV

-246 KTTAKL
+246 KTTGKL

-266 QLCFYKEAVYWYMKN
+266 QLCFYFEAVDWY
-281 VLKLNEDEINEWK
+281 LREIGYIPIEWEFK
-294 FEYYIVAIDTTC
+294 YYIVAIDTL
-306 SNEIRVFKLST
+306 NGEVRVFSLFEN
-317 YQVSSREV
+317 QVLDKHDTIYD
-325 AIHDFMINWFWH
+325 AISDILWH
-337 TITKEYDHSRA
+337 MGTGKWEHSRA
-348 YYVGDGSETL
+348 YYKGDGSETL

>member
-1 MRLLLGLLLCRII
+1 MIT
-14 MDIPEYKIPEYEIPY
+14 PEYKIPEYDIPY
-29 YEDGSRISNSA
+29 YEDNTRISNSA

-45 NKGPAYLRRMLD
+45 NKGPAYFRNMLD

-80 PDKFWDD
+80 PDQFWND
-87 YVLFDGEKPK
+87 YVMFDGDKPK

-115 PNKQLSEAY
+115 LNKQLSEAY

-138 LSEALKISIEYKD
+138 LSEALKISVEYKD

-169 QLMKIQNNVE
+169 QLMKIQHNVE

-186 LLQKAGDYSNIHV
+186 LLQKAGDYSNIHI

-207 DYWAEDEFNHG
+207 DYLVEDELNHG

-225 KSLLDSCTFNFDTKV
+225 KSLLDSCTFNFDTKT

-266 QLCFYKEAVYWYMKN
+266 QLCFYHEAVYCY
-281 VLKLNEDEINEWK
+281 LNNEFELSSDEINEWR
-294 FEYYIVAIDTTC
+294 FEYYIIAIDTTG
-306 SNEIRVFKLST
+306 SNEIRVFKLAT
-317 YQVSSREV
+317 HQVTSRGV
-325 AIHDFMINWFWH
+325 TIHDFMSVYLWHLGTGNW
-337 TITKEYDHSRA
+337 DHSYD
-348 YYVGDGSETL
+348 YYTGDGSETL
-358 DL
+358 NL

>member
-1 MRLLLGLLLCRII
+1 
-14 MDIPEYKIPEYEIPY
+14 MDIPKYKIPEYEIPY

-70 GTMIHEFLLQ
+70 GTMIHEFILQ

-97 SAQAQKFCENL
+97 STQAQKFCENL

-138 LSEALKISIEYKD
+138 LSEALKISVEYKD

-169 QLMKIQNNVE
+169 QLIKIQHNVG
-179 EHKLAKQ
+179 EHKLARQ
-186 LLQKAGDYSNIHV
+186 LIRRAGDHGCIHV

-207 DYWAEDEFNHG
+207 DYLVEDELNNG
-218 ALTPIAC
+218 VLTPIAC
-225 KSLLDSCTFNFDTKV
+225 KSLLDSCTFNFDTRT

-281 VLKLNEDEINEWK
+281 VLKLSEDEINEWK
-294 FEYYIVAIDTTC
+294 FEYYIVAIDTTG

-317 YQVSSREV
+317 YQVSSRGV
-325 AIHDFMINWFWH
+325 VIHDFMLNWFWH
-337 TITKEYDHSRA
+337 TITKKYDHSRV

-358 DL
+358 NL

>member
-1 MRLLLGLLLCRII
+1 MIA
-14 MDIPEYKIPEYEIPY
+14 PEYKIPEYDIPY
-29 YEDGSRISNSA
+29 YEDSTRISNSA

-45 NKGPAYLRRMLD
+45 NKGPAYFRRMLD

-115 PNKQLSEAY
+115 LNKQLSDAY

-138 LSEALKISIEYKD
+138 LSEALKISVEYKD

-169 QLMKIQNNVE
+169 QLMKIQHNVG
-179 EHKLAKQ
+179 EHKLARQ
-186 LLQKAGDYSNIHV
+186 LIRRAGEHGSIHV

-207 DYWAEDEFNHG
+207 EYWTTDDLNHG
-218 ALTPIAC
+218 AYTPIAC
-225 KSLLDSCTFNFDTKV
+225 KSLLDSCTFNFDARV

-266 QLCFYKEAVYWYMKN
+266 QLCFYQEAVYWYLTN
-281 VLKLNEDEINEWK
+281 VLELSNDEINKWVFK
-294 FEYYIVAIDTTC
+294 FYIVAIDTTG
-306 SNEIRVFKLST
+306 SNEIRVFTLGT
-317 YQVSSREV
+317 AQVSSRGV
-325 AIHDFMINWFWH
+325 TILDFMTVYLWHLGTGNW
-337 TITKEYDHSRA
+337 DHSYD
-348 YYVGDGSETL
+348 YYTGDGSEIL
-358 DL
+358 NL

>member
-1 MRLLLGLLLCRII
+1 MIT
-14 MDIPEYKIPEYEIPY
+14 PEYKIPEYNIPY
-29 YEDGSRISNSA
+29 YEDNTRISNSA

-45 NKGPAYLRRMLD
+45 NKGPAYFRNMLD

-80 PDKFWDD
+80 PDQFWND
-87 YVLFDGEKPK
+87 YVLFDGDKPK

-115 PNKQLSEAY
+115 LNKQLSEAY

-138 LSEALKISIEYKD
+138 LSEALKISVEYKD

-169 QLMKIQNNVE
+169 QLMKIQHNVE
-179 EHKLAKQ
+179 EHKLANQ
-186 LLQKAGDYSNIHV
+186 LLQKAGDYKNVHI

-207 DYWAEDEFNHG
+207 DYWIIDELNHG
-218 ALTPIAC
+218 AYTSIAC
-225 KSLLDSCTFNFDTKV
+225 KSLLDSCTFNFDTRT

-266 QLCFYKEAVYWYMKN
+266 QLCFYQEAVYWYLTN
-281 VLKLNEDEINEWK
+281 VLELSNSEIDKWR
-294 FEYYIVAIDTTC
+294 FEFYIIAIDTTG
-306 SNEIRVFKLST
+306 SNEIRVFRLFT
-317 YQVSSREV
+317 PQVTSRGV
-325 AIHDFMINWFWH
+325 TIHDFMKVYLWHLGTGNWEH
-337 TITKEYDHSRA
+337 SYD
-348 YYVGDGSETL
+348 YYTGDGSETL
-358 DL
+358 NL

>member
-1 MRLLLGLLLCRII
+1 MIA
-14 MDIPEYKIPEYEIPY
+14 PEYKIPEYDIPY
-29 YEDGSRISNSA
+29 YEDNTRISNSA

-45 NKGPAYLRRMLD
+45 NKGPAYFRRMLD

-115 PNKQLSEAY
+115 LNKQLSDAY

-138 LSEALKISIEYKD
+138 LSEALKISVEYKD
-151 YIEAIKSK
+151 YIEAIRSK
-159 KILIS
+159 KVLIS

-169 QLMKIQNNVE
+169 QLMKIQHNVG
-179 EHKLAKQ
+179 EHKLARQ
-186 LLQKAGDYSNIHV
+186 LIRRAGEHGSIHV

-207 DYWAEDEFNHG
+207 EYWTTDDLNHG
-218 ALTPIAC
+218 AYTPIAC
-225 KSLLDSCTFNFDTKV
+225 KSLLDSCTFDFNARV

-266 QLCFYKEAVYWYMKN
+266 QLCFYKKAVYWYLAN
-281 VLKLNEDEINEWK
+281 VLELSNDEIDKWMFK
-294 FEYYIVAIDTTC
+294 YYIIAIDTTG
-306 SNEIRVFKLST
+306 SNEIRVFTLGSA
-317 YQVSSREV
+317 QVNSREET
-325 AIHDFMINWFWH
+325 INMFMVEYLWHLGTGNW
-337 TITKEYDHSRA
+337 DHSYD
-348 YYVGDGSETL
+348 YYTGDGSEIL
-358 DL
+358 IL